1 MNNIHQDLR
10 TIKEIRFLFWK
21 EEEDEEEEEGVR
33 ACYKDTGYG

>member
-21 EEEDEEEEEGVR
+21 EEEEVK